1 MDQLTKEFYLKR
13 KWTRESLLEK
23 IEDTEEEMR
32 NKRINAQEERQYNSE
47 LKKMRDTL
55 TKMDQFEEIAQE
67 YVVIKNGLKGINVK
81 ELSTELRE
89 KFNRLNILQEEYG
102 NLKK

>member
-81 ELSTELRE
+81 ELSAELRE